1 MLEEEILQNQ
11 DRTLKSRIAKEL
23 LQISKKQIEEW
34 EKYKKEIHSSETR
47 TANKYKRRL
56 SNS

>member
-11 DRTLKSRIAKEL
+11 DRILKSRIAKEL
-23 LQISKKQIEEW
+23 LQIGKKQIEEW
-34 EKYKKEIHSSETR
+34 EKYKKEIHSSKTR
-47 TANKYKRRL
+47 MANKYKRRL